1 MPDGPGHPKNT
12 ERPAVF
18 DVIPILEAWSRDAA
32 RVHDTFYAK
41 DGGSLGI
48 WRQWTPLTQGQ
59 TMKGR
64 HLNPDDTAALVDQ
77 FLRR

>member
-48 WRQWTPLTQGQ
+48 WRQWTPLTQGHNE
-59 TMKGR
+59 GSP
-64 HLNPDDTAALVDQ
+64 LEPG
-77 FLRR
+77 

>member
-32 RVHDTFYAK
+32 RHTTL
-41 DGGSLGI
+41 S
-48 WRQWTPLTQGQ
+48 TQ
-59 TMKGR
+59 K
-64 HLNPDDTAALVDQ
+64 TAV
-77 FLRR
+77 R